1 MNGNIIEIN
10 EDKVKDHLGNFV
22 RQTVEETLNAMLEA
36 EADQLCKAQKHE
48 RNAERQGYRSGHY
61 ERTLLTKAGEI
72 KLQVPKLKKV
82 TFETAIIERYKRRE
96 ISVEEA
102 MVEMY
107 LAGVSV
113 RRVEDIT
120 EALWGTKVSPGTI
133 SNLNKKIY
141 EEIEKWRNLPLENH
155 YAYVY
160 LDGIWMKRSWG
171 GEVKNISIL
180 VAIGVNQDGFR
191 EIIGVAEGTKE
202 DKDSWQRF
210 LRYLKE
216 RGLSE
221 VDLFIS
227 DKSLGL
233 VESIPDFYPDAKW
246 QRCIV
251 HFYRNV
257 FSMVPQGRVKE
268 VATMLKAIHAQED
281 YKEAVKKKDQIAEKL
296 LAMKLKKA
304 STLVKTGS
312 IETFSFYHFPVEHWK
327 RIRTNNG
334 LERIMK
340 EIRRRTRVIGS
351 FPDGESALM
360 LVAARLRHIS
370 GSSWSERKYLNMDLL
385 IGCNMEENAS

>member
-1 MNGNIIEIN
+1 MTGNIIEIN

-36 EADQLCKAQKHE
+36 EADQLCRAQKHE
-48 RNAERQGYRSGHY
+48 RNAERQGYRAGHY
-61 ERTLLTKAGEI
+61 DRTLLTKAGEV
-72 KLQVPKLKKV
+72 KLHVPKLKKV

-102 MVEMY
+102 MVQMY

-141 EEIEKWRNLPLENH
+141 EEIEKWRNLPLDKH
-155 YAYVY
+155 YSYVY

-171 GEVKNISIL
+171 GEVKNISVL

-191 EIIGVAEGTKE
+191 EILGVAEGTKE
-202 DKDSWQRF
+202 DKDSWQQF

-233 VESIPDFYPDAKW
+233 VESIPDFYPKAKW

-257 FSMVPQGRVKE
+257 FSLVPQGKVKE

-281 YKEAVKKKDQIAEKL
+281 DKEALKKKDQIAEKL
-296 LAMKLKKA
+296 LAMKLKNA
-304 STLVKTGS
+304 SELVKTGS

-385 IGCNMEENAS
+385 IGWDIEGNE